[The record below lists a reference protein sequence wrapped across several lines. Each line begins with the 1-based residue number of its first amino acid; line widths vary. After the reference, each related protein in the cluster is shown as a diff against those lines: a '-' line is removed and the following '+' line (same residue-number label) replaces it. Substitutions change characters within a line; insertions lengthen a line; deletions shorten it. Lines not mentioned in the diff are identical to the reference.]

1 MKRPRGVYFLPCL
14 ALVFGML
21 GGLGGAQVVLA
32 APESSN
38 SSISL
43 PPGAEEPPPEE
54 SLDLVSEYPVMRGES
69 GDSFEYVVVFDYKND
84 AEEEEARVFDITTI
98 EPPGWQATIKKQ
110 YGDTGETIRAMMVKP
125 NMPYPDRL
133 KATFSP
139 LPNTE
144 PEPGDYILT
153 VEATSGDVKGTIELK
168 AVVTEIPPT
177 HELDLV
183 TNTGRLDTIAK
194 SGEDNTL
201 TLKLTNS
208 GTGTVEDISFTS
220 DKAEGW
226 GITFDPNSIGSLG
239 PGESQ
244 EVEATII
251 PPNRTIAGDY
261 SITLTARGSDNSSDR
276 VLHRV
281 SVQTPTTWG
290 GAGIAIIAAVI
301 TGLVFLFRRLGR
313 R

>member
-1 MKRPRGVYFLPCL
+1 MKRSRGVYFLPCL
-14 ALVFGML
+14 VLLFGML
-21 GGLGGAQVVLA
+21 GGLGGTQVVLA
-32 APESSN
+32 AQENNDSSV
-38 SSISL
+38 L
-43 PPGAEEPPPEE
+43 LVEEPPPEE
-54 SLDLVSEYPVMRGES
+54 SLDLVSEYPVIHGES
-69 GDSFEYVVVFDYKND
+69 GDSFEYVVVFDYKTD
-84 AEEEEARVFDITTI
+84 AEEGEARVFDITLI
-98 EPPGWQATIKKQ
+98 EPPEWQATVKKQ
-110 YGDTGETIRAMMVKP
+110 YGDTGEAIRAIRLNP

-133 KATFSP
+133 KVTFSP
-139 LPNTE
+139 LPDTE
-144 PEPGDYILT
+144 PEPDDYILT
-153 VEATSGDVKGTIELK
+153 VEATSGDVKGTIEFK

-177 HELDLV
+177 YELGLV

-201 TLKLTNS
+201 TLKLTNL

-226 GITFDPNSIGSLG
+226 GITFDPDIIEPLG
-239 PGESQ
+239 VGESQ
-244 EVEATII
+244 EVEVTII

-261 SITLTARGSDNSSDR
+261 SVTLTARGSDNSSDR
-276 VLHRV
+276 VLLRV
-281 SVQTPTTWG
+281 SVQTPTAWG

>member
-21 GGLGGAQVVLA
+21 GGLSGTQVVLA

-54 SLDLVSEYPVMRGES
+54 SLDLVSEYPVIRGES
-69 GDSFEYVVVFDYKND
+69 GDSFEYVVIFDYKTD
-84 AEEEEARVFDITTI
+84 AEEEGARVFDITLI
-98 EPPGWQATIKKQ
+98 EPPEWQATAKKQ
-110 YGDTGETIRAMMVKP
+110 YGDTGETIRAIRVKP

-133 KATFSP
+133 KVTFSP
-139 LPNTE
+139 LPDTE

-153 VEATSGDVKGTIELK
+153 VEATSGDVKGTIEFK

-177 HELDLV
+177 HKLDLV

-276 VLHRV
+276 VLLRV
-281 SVQTPTTWG
+281 SVQTPTAWG
-290 GAGIAIIAAVI
+290 GAGIAIIAAVV
-301 TGLVFLFRRLGR
+301 TGLVFLFRKLGR

>member
-1 MKRPRGVYFLPCL
+1 MKGLRGVYFLPCL
-14 ALVFGML
+14 ALLFGMF
-21 GGLGGAQVVLA
+21 GGLAGTQVVLA
-32 APESSN
+32 AQESSN
-38 SSISL
+38 NSISL
-43 PPGAEEPPPEE
+43 PPGAAEPPSEE
-54 SLDLVSEYPVMRGES
+54 SLDLVSEYPVIHGES
-69 GDSFEYVVVFDYKND
+69 GDSFEYVVVFDYKT
-84 AEEEEARVFDITTI
+84 AAEEEARVFDITTI
-98 EPPGWQATIKKQ
+98 EPPGWQATVKKQ
-110 YGDTGETIRAMMVKP
+110 YGDTGETIRAMRLNP

-133 KATFSP
+133 KVTFSP
-139 LPNTE
+139 LPDTE
-144 PEPGDYILT
+144 PEPSDYILT

-168 AVVTEIPPT
+168 AVVTGIPPT
-177 HELDLV
+177 HELALV

-201 TLKLTNS
+201 TLKLTNL

-226 GITFDPNSIGSLG
+226 GITFDPNSIESLD

-261 SITLTARGSDNSSDR
+261 SITLTARGSDNSFDR
-276 VLHRV
+276 VILRV
-281 SVQTPTTWG
+281 SVQTPTAWG
-290 GAGIAIIAAVI
+290 GAGIAIIAGVI

>member
-14 ALVFGML
+14 ALLFGML
-21 GGLGGAQVVLA
+21 GGLGGTQVVLA
-32 APESSN
+32 AQESSN
-38 SSISL
+38 GSVLLVEEL
-43 PPGAEEPPPEE
+43 PFEE
-54 SLDLVSEYPVMRGES
+54 SLDLVSEYPVIHGES
-69 GDSFEYVVVFDYKND
+69 GDSFEYVVAFDYETD
-84 AEEEEARVFDITTI
+84 AEEEEARVFDITLI
-98 EPPGWQATIKKQ
+98 EPPEWQATAKKQ
-110 YGDTGETIRAMMVKP
+110 YGDTGETIRAMRVNP

-133 KATFSP
+133 KVTFSP
-139 LPNTE
+139 LPDTK
-144 PEPGDYILT
+144 PEPSDYILT

-177 HELDLV
+177 HELGLV
-183 TNTGRLDTIAK
+183 TNTGRLDTRAK

-226 GITFDPNSIGSLG
+226 GITFDPNSIESLD

-261 SITLTARGSDNSSDR
+261 SVTLTARGSDNSSDR
-276 VLHRV
+276 VILRV
-281 SVQTPTTWG
+281 SVQTPTAWG
-290 GAGIAIIAAVI
+290 GAGIAIIAGVI

>member
-21 GGLGGAQVVLA
+21 GGLGGTQVVLA
-32 APESSN
+32 AQGSSN

-43 PPGAEEPPPEE
+43 PPGVEEPPPEE
-54 SLDLVSEYPVMRGES
+54 SLDLISEYPVIRGES
-69 GDSFEYVVVFDYKND
+69 GDSFEYMVIFDYKTD
-84 AEEEEARVFDITTI
+84 AEEEESRVFDIAHI
-98 EPPGWQATIKKQ
+98 DPPGWQTTVTRQ
-110 YGDTGETIRAMMVKP
+110 YGGTGEIIRAMRVNP

-133 KATFSP
+133 KVILSP

-183 TNTGRLDTIAK
+183 TNTGRLDTVAK

-208 GTGTVEDISFTS
+208 GTGTVEGISFTS
-220 DKAEGW
+220 NKAEGW
-226 GITFDPNSIGSLG
+226 GITFDPNSIESLA

-244 EVEATII
+244 EIGVTII

-261 SITLTARGSDNSSDR
+261 SVTLTAGGSGNSSDR
-276 VLHRV
+276 VLLRV
-281 SVQTPTTWG
+281 SVQTPTAWG
-290 GAGIAIIAAVI
+290 GAGIAIIAAVV
-301 TGLVFLFRRLGR
+301 TGLVFLFRKLGR

>member
-1 MKRPRGVYFLPCL
+1 MKGSKGVYFLPCL
-14 ALVFGML
+14 ALLSGML
-21 GGLGGAQVVLA
+21 ASLGGTQAVLA
-32 APESSN
+32 AQENSD

-43 PPGAEEPPPEE
+43 LPGAEEPPTEE
-54 SLDLVSEYPVMRGES
+54 SLDLVSEYPVLRGES
-69 GDSFEYVVVFDYKND
+69 GDSFEFVVIFDYKTD
-84 AEEEEARVFDITTI
+84 AAEEEAKVFDITHT
-98 EPPGWQATIKKQ
+98 EPPGWQTTVKKQ
-110 YGDTGETIRAMMVKP
+110 YGDTGQIIRAMRVNP

-133 KATFSP
+133 KVTFSP
-139 LPNTE
+139 LPDTE

-153 VEATSGDVKGTIELK
+153 FEATSGDVKGTIELK

-194 SGEDNTL
+194 SGEDNSL

-226 GITFDPNSIGSLG
+226 GITFAPNSLKSLE

-261 SITLTARGSDNSSDR
+261 SVTLTARGSGNSFDK
-276 VLHRV
+276 VILRV
-281 SVQTPTTWG
+281 SVQTPTAWG

-301 TGLVFLFRRLGR
+301 TGLVFLFRKLGR

>member
-1 MKRPRGVYFLPCL
+1 MKGFRGVHFLPCL
-14 ALVFGML
+14 ALLFGMF
-21 GGLGGAQVVLA
+21 GGLAGTQVVLA
-32 APESSN
+32 AQESSN

-43 PPGAEEPPPEE
+43 PPGAAEPPSEE
-54 SLDLVSEYPVMRGES
+54 SLDLVSEYPVIHGES
-69 GDSFEYVVVFDYKND
+69 GDSFEYVVVFDYKTA

-98 EPPGWQATIKKQ
+98 KPPGWQATVKKQ
-110 YGDTGETIRAMMVKP
+110 YGDTGETIRAMRLNP

-133 KATFSP
+133 KVTFIP
-139 LPNTE
+139 LPDTE

-153 VEATSGDVKGTIELK
+153 VEATSGDVKGTIKLK
-168 AVVTEIPPT
+168 AVVTGIPPT
-177 HELDLV
+177 HELALV

-201 TLKLTNS
+201 TLKLTNL

-226 GITFDPNSIGSLG
+226 GITFDPNSLESLD

-261 SITLTARGSDNSSDR
+261 SITLTARGSDNSFDR
-276 VLHRV
+276 VILRV
-281 SVQTPTTWG
+281 SVQTPTAWG
-290 GAGIAIIAAVI
+290 GAGIAIIAGVI

>member
-1 MKRPRGVYFLPCL
+1 MKRSRGVYFLPCL
-14 ALVFGML
+14 ALVFGMF
-21 GGLGGAQVVLA
+21 GGLGGTPVVLA
-32 APESSN
+32 AQESSN

-54 SLDLVSEYPVMRGES
+54 SLDLVSEYPVIHGES
-69 GDSFEYVVVFDYKND
+69 GDSFEYVVVFDYKTD
-84 AEEEEARVFDITTI
+84 AEEEESRVFDITTI
-98 EPPGWQATIKKQ
+98 EPPEWQATVKKQ
-110 YGDTGETIRAMMVKP
+110 YGDTGETIRAIRVNP

-133 KATFSP
+133 KVTLSP
-139 LPNTE
+139 LPDTE

-177 HELDLV
+177 HGLDLV

-226 GITFDPNSIGSLG
+226 GITFSPSNLESLD

-261 SITLTARGSDNSSDR
+261 SVTLTAGGSGNSLDR
-276 VLHRV
+276 VLLRV
-281 SVQTPTTWG
+281 SVQTPTAWG
-290 GAGIAIIAAVI
+290 GAGIAIIAAVV
-301 TGLVFLFRRLGR
+301 TGLIFLFRKLGR

>member
-1 MKRPRGVYFLPCL
+1 M
-14 ALVFGML
+14 
-21 GGLGGAQVVLA
+21 
-32 APESSN
+32 
-38 SSISL
+38 
-43 PPGAEEPPPEE
+43 
-54 SLDLVSEYPVMRGES
+54 
-69 GDSFEYVVVFDYKND
+69 VVFDYETT

-183 TNTGRLDTIAK
+183 TDTGRLDTIAK

-226 GITFDPNSIGSLG
+226 GITFDPNSTESLD

-261 SITLTARGSDNSSDR
+261 SITLTARGSGNSSDR
-276 VLHRV
+276 VLLRV
-281 SVQTPTTWG
+281 SVQTPTAWG
-290 GAGIAIIAAVI
+290 GAGIGIIAGVI

>member
-1 MKRPRGVYFLPCL
+1 MKRPRGIYFLPCL
-14 ALVFGML
+14 ALIFGVL
-21 GGLGGAQVVLA
+21 GGLGGTQVVLA
-32 APESSN
+32 AQESSN
-38 SSISL
+38 SPISL
-43 PPGAEEPPPEE
+43 PPGAEELPPEE
-54 SLDLVSEYPVMRGES
+54 SLDLVSEYPVIHGES
-69 GDSFEYVVVFDYKND
+69 GGSFEYVVVFDYETD
-84 AEEEEARVFDITTI
+84 AEEEARVFDITLI
-98 EPPGWQATIKKQ
+98 EPPEWQATVKKQ
-110 YGDTGETIRAMMVKP
+110 YGDTGEIIRAMRVNP

-133 KATFSP
+133 KVTFSP
-139 LPNTE
+139 LPDTK

-168 AVVTEIPPT
+168 AVVTGIPPT
-177 HELDLV
+177 HGLDLV

-208 GTGTVEDISFTS
+208 GTGTVEDINFTS

-226 GITFDPNSIGSLG
+226 GITFDPNSIESLG

-261 SITLTARGSDNSSDR
+261 SITLTVGGSGNSSDR
-276 VLHRV
+276 VILRV
-281 SVQTPTTWG
+281 SVQTPTAWG
-290 GAGIAIIAAVI
+290 GAGIGIIAAVI

>member
-1 MKRPRGVYFLPCL
+1 MKGSRGFYFLPCI
-14 ALVFGML
+14 ALLFGMF
-21 GGLGGAQVVLA
+21 GGLGGTQFVLA
-32 APESSN
+32 AQESSN
-38 SSISL
+38 NSIAL
-43 PPGAEEPPPEE
+43 PAGVEESPPEE
-54 SLDLVSEYPVMRGES
+54 SLDLVTEYPVIRGES
-69 GDSFEYVVVFDYKND
+69 GDSFEYVVIFDYKID
-84 AEEEEARVFDITTI
+84 TEEEASRVFDITHI
-98 EPPGWQATIKKQ
+98 EPPGWQTTITRQ
-110 YGDTGETIRAMMVKP
+110 YGGTGEVIRAMRVNP

-133 KATFSP
+133 KVTLSP
-139 LPNTE
+139 LPDTQ

-153 VEATSGDVKGTIELK
+153 VEAASGDVKGAIDLE

-194 SGEDNTL
+194 SGQDNTL

-226 GITFDPNSIGSLG
+226 GITFSPSSIGSLK

-251 PPNRTIAGDY
+251 PPNKTIAGDY
-261 SITLTARGSDNSSDR
+261 SVTLTAGGSGNSLDR
-276 VLHRV
+276 VLLRV
-281 SVQTPTTWG
+281 SVQTPTAWG

-301 TGLVFLFRRLGR
+301 TGLIFLFRKLGR